1 MPPVRYRNRGLS
13 FNVEVHQYLSNFVG
27 DEPLPKFTDS
37 SKKKSRV
44 KDQDDFINDGPII
57 VGESV
62 RRKHSPDD
70 KKLNREQ
77 MRPKEEEKK
86 KKKRPLEAASF
97 EDLLKL
103 ASKVSSIYNN
113 I

>member
-1 MPPVRYRNRGLS
+1 
-13 FNVEVHQYLSNFVG
+13 
-27 DEPLPKFTDS
+27 
-37 SKKKSRV
+37 
-44 KDQDDFINDGPII
+44 
-57 VGESV
+57 
-62 RRKHSPDD
+62 
-70 KKLNREQ
+70 

-86 KKKRPLEAASF
+86 KKKKPLEAASF